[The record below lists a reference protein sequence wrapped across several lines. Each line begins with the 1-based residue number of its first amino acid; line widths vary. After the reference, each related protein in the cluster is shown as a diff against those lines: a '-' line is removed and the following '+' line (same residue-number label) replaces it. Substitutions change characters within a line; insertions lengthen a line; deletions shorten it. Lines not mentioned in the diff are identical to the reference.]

1 MHINCRSDDGKQ
13 KSASQGWIKIHPYY
27 IGRAYG
33 SMDWLG
39 LKLCSSIG
47 TTDFVTT
54 EFIPLGVGSSNRINS
69 VGRFELIP
77 FVISLKKLPL
87 KVMKKIII
95 SILYIGTFGSCFFF
109 SACKKK
115 KDEPA
120 PATSTSTSTP
130 TPTPTTPTPTTP
142 TPTTPTPTTT
152 TSTGSFTLDGTTYT
166 NGNVVVQKTSSS
178 FLINFYAGN
187 YTYPMVAI
195 YMSNVT
201 KTGTFNNITG
211 NYGFI
216 AYSLNNPQTDTYTS
230 ILTGSFSY
238 TLTTFTAN
246 KIEGTFN
253 LVATKSDGSKTATGS
268 FNCTY

>member
-1 MHINCRSDDGKQ
+1 MRFNADRVLN
-13 KSASQGWIKIHPYY
+13 PV
-27 IGRAYG
+27 
-33 SMDWLG
+33 
-39 LKLCSSIG
+39 SIG
-47 TTDFVTT
+47 GGIL
-54 EFIPLGVGSSNRINS
+54 EFHRNDRFCSNGINS

-87 KVMKKIII
+87 ETMKRIIL
-95 SILYIGTFGSCFFF
+95 SILYIGIFGSCFFF

-120 PATSTSTSTP
+120 PSTP

-142 TPTTPTPTTT
+142 APTTPTPTTT
-152 TSTGSFTLDGTTYT
+152 TSTGSFTLDGTTYS
-166 NGNVVVQKTSSS
+166 NGNVVVQNSGNS
-178 FLINFYAGN
+178 FLITFYAGN
-187 YTYPMVAI
+187 NTYPMVTI
-195 YMSNVT
+195 YLSNVT
-201 KTGTFNNITG
+201 KTGTVNNVTG
-211 NYGFI
+211 NYGLI

-238 TLTTFTAN
+238 TITTFTAN